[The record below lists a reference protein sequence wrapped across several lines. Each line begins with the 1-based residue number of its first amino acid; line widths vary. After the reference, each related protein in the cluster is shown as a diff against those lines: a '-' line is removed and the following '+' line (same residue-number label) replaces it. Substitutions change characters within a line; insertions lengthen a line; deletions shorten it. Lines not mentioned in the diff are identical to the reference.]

1 MVFFKDMP
9 TVLQASFQEPENKD
23 ITLSYTYFNIWGVQS
38 PYSFLPGGSCIRR
51 SKKLLKAVSLPQ
63 ENMEMVGEGRHLTR
77 PTNKL
82 IRMKIGIFDL
92 YLLQLSMPDFHTV
105 YGLTIMFS
113 SSNNAMTAYNK
124 NLIFGL
130 CSTIPSKYFSF
141 ETLVSFDKPSLHF
154 SHNLPFLS
162 RNRHSTSQ
170 NTFLQLCFTTKKK
183 NMYSSQLAVSHP
195 SRQWFMQRQEFSFS
209 INVPRCLMT
218 LLSR

>member
-1 MVFFKDMP
+1 
-9 TVLQASFQEPENKD
+9 
-23 ITLSYTYFNIWGVQS
+23 
-38 PYSFLPGGSCIRR
+38 
-51 SKKLLKAVSLPQ
+51 
-63 ENMEMVGEGRHLTR
+63 MEMVGEGRHLTR

-92 YLLQLSMPDFHTV
+92 YLLQLSMADFHTV

-130 CSTIPSKYFSF
+130 CSTILSKYFSF

-183 NMYSSQLAVSHP
+183 TCILVSWLCHTPADSGLCKGKNFPFP
-195 SRQWFMQRQEFSFS
+195 SMSLDVWWLCWVDEFSNDFKGS
-209 INVPRCLMT
+209 ILAK
-218 LLSR
+218 S